1 MNGISMSN
9 GLMVG
14 LNRSNISNQSRKLN
28 IGSSKIR
35 KDGSGYEASSYEN
48 FGVRT
53 TRSSLNARWLRR
65 LAAVRKGGAAGER
78 SSKYPIAP
86 SASAGGREARRSIHR
101 LVTPSGE

>member
-28 IGSSKIR
+28 IGLSKMLR
-35 KDGSGYEASSYEN
+35 DGSGYEASSYEN

-53 TRSSLNARWLRR
+53 TRGSLNARWVETLGCRWEGRR
-65 LAAVRKGGAAGER
+65 CWIERERARASTRSHPAHRRGAAEPGG
-78 SSKYPIAP
+78 PVNP
-86 SASAGGREARRSIHR
+86 S
-101 LVTPSGE
+101 